1 VERTLV
7 LGGGFGGIAVATGL
21 RDRIGDEH
29 HVTLV
34 DRKPSFSMGLRKLW
48 ELVGVGTIEEGSRP
62 RSALVGGGI
71 EVVEADVTAI
81 DPAGRSVETSV
92 GHLQGER
99 LVVALGAES
108 RANLVHG
115 LAEHGHDVWSFR
127 TAPLLRRALETFR
140 GGRVAVVI
148 FGAPYPC
155 PPAPYECAMLLDD
168 HLRQRGLRE
177 RTHLSV
183 VTLQPMLLPNAGAE
197 GSAWIGER
205 LDERGITWQVGRKA
219 DRVERGRVVFEDGDL
234 PFDLLLAL
242 PPHRPPGVLGAASLL
257 GDSGWIEP
265 DRGTLATAFEGVWA
279 VGDCTLIRLANGLPF
294 PKAGV
299 MAEAQGTT
307 VAAGIAAEIL
317 GQPAPGPF
325 DGRGYCF
332 LETGLSESALIEGDF
347 FAEPEPSVRVGDVS
361 AAHHDEKV
369 AFEREHLARWFGR

>member
-1 VERTLV
+1 M
-7 LGGGFGGIAVATGL
+7 LGGGFGGIAVAVAL
-21 RDRIGDEH
+21 RDRVGDEH

-34 DRKPSFSMGLRKLW
+34 DRRPAFSMGLRKLW
-48 ELVGVGTIEEGSRP
+48 EIVGLGTIAEGSRP
-62 RSALVGGGI
+62 RSALAGGGI
-71 EVVEADVTAI
+71 EVVEAEVTAI
-81 DPAGRSVETSV
+81 DPSGRSVETNV
-92 GHLQGER
+92 GHLQGDR
-99 LVVALGAES
+99 MVVALGAEP
-108 RANLVHG
+108 RTDLVRG
-115 LAEHGHDVWSFR
+115 LAEYGHDVWSFR
-127 TAPLLRRALETFR
+127 TAPLLRRALDSFG
-140 GGRVAVVI
+140 GGRVVVVI

-197 GSAWIGER
+197 GSAWIGDR
-205 LDERGITWQVGRKA
+205 LHERGISWQVGRKA

-242 PPHRPPGVLGAASLL
+242 PPHRPPAVLDAAGLL

-265 DRGTLATAFEGVWA
+265 DRGTLATAFDGVWA
-279 VGDCTLIRLANGLPF
+279 VGDCTQIRLANGLPF
-294 PKAGV
+294 PKAGA

-307 VAAGIAAEIL
+307 VAAEIAADIL
-317 GQPAPGPF
+317 GQPSPEPF

-347 FAEPEPSVRVGDVS
+347 YSEPQPVVRVGDVS
-361 AAHHDEKV
+361 AAYHDDKV